1 MHICLF
7 PIKYTFFTDA
17 TKSFLSTVMFLDFYL
32 MLFLFP
38 TRELCMNG
46 CIKSCPVKLITS
58 SNLVNSQRSF
68 KMEKVQFQ
76 QLSIAS
82 TPGEKNVLTDILYTK
97 KRKRE
102 IKNNQKTEEEK
113 SKGNKTENL

>member
-1 MHICLF
+1 
-7 PIKYTFFTDA
+7 
-17 TKSFLSTVMFLDFYL
+17 
-32 MLFLFP
+32 
-38 TRELCMNG
+38 
-46 CIKSCPVKLITS
+46 
-58 SNLVNSQRSF
+58 
-68 KMEKVQFQ
+68 MEKVQFQ